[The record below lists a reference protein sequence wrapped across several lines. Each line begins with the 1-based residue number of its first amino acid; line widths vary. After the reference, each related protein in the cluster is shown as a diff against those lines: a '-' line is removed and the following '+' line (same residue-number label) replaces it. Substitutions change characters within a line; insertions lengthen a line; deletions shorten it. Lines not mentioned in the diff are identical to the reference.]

1 MNNRDLLILNKI
13 IQYSEQITATIDRFN
28 LTQKSFEEDFV
39 AKNAISMCILQIGEL
54 VGKLSDDFKSEYNNI
69 PWRDI
74 KAMRNIAA
82 HNYGEIDIDILWE
95 TATGDIPELRMFCT
109 KVLEK

>member
-1 MNNRDLLILNKI
+1 MNSRDEIILKKI
-13 IQYSEQITATIDRFN
+13 IQYSDEISATIERFS
-28 LTQKSFEEDFV
+28 LTTESFADDFV

-54 VGKLSDDFKSEYNNI
+54 VDNLSEDFKSANNAM

-82 HNYGEIDIDILWE
+82 HNYGEIDTQILWE
-95 TATGDIPELRMFCT
+95 TATSDIPALKDYCKKFI
-109 KVLEK
+109 

>member
-1 MNNRDLLILNKI
+1 MNSRDEIILKKI
-13 IQYSEQITATIDRFN
+13 IQYSEEISATIERFN
-28 LTQKSFEEDFV
+28 LTPESFADDFV

-54 VGKLSDDFKSEYNNI
+54 VGNLSEDFKSENSAM

-82 HNYGEIDIDILWE
+82 HNYGEIDTQILWE
-95 TATGDIPELRMFCT
+95 TATSDIPDLKEYCKKFI
-109 KVLEK
+109 

>member
-1 MNNRDLLILNKI
+1 MNSRDTVIIGKI
-13 IQYSEQITATIDRFN
+13 IKYSEEIEITLERFN
-28 LTQKSFEEDFV
+28 NDREVFAKDFV
-39 AKNAISMCILQIGEL
+39 YKNAVSMCILQIGEL
-54 VGKLSDDFKSEYNNI
+54 VGKLSDEFKESHPVM

-95 TATGDIPELRMFCT
+95 TATGDIVELKKFC
-109 KVLEK
+109 KQFIK

>member
-1 MNNRDLLILNKI
+1 MSNRDEIILKKI
-13 IQYSEQITATIDRFN
+13 IQYSEEIAETITRFE
-28 LTQKSFEEDFV
+28 LTQDKFSGDFI

-54 VGKLSDDFKSEYNNI
+54 VGKLSDEFKNRNSKM

-82 HNYGEIDIDILWE
+82 HNYGEIDVDILWE
-95 TATGDIPELRMFCT
+95 TATNDIPLLKDYCQSFID
-109 KVLEK
+109 

>member
-1 MNNRDLLILNKI
+1 MNNKDIIVLKKI
-13 IQYSEQITATIDRFN
+13 IQYSEEIAKTLERFDN
-28 LTQKSFEEDFV
+28 ERKVFVEDFV
-39 AKNAISMCILQIGEL
+39 YRNAVSMCILQIGEL
-54 VGKLSDDFKSEYNNI
+54 VGKLSDDFKKEHPAM

-95 TATGDIPELRMFCT
+95 TSTEDIVQLKNFCM
-109 KVLEK
+109 KFVN

>member
-1 MNNRDLLILNKI
+1 MNNRDIIILKKI
-13 IQYSEQITATIDRFN
+13 IQYSNEIQSTMDRYSVDVTV
-28 LTQKSFEEDFV
+28 LESDFV
-39 AKNAISMCILQIGEL
+39 IKNAISMCILQIGEL
-54 VGKLSDDFKSEYNNI
+54 VGKLTDEFKAQNNQM

-95 TATGDIPELRMFCT
+95 TISSDIPALKEYC
-109 KVLEK
+109 EKFV

>member
-1 MNNRDLLILNKI
+1 MNSRDEIILKKI
-13 IQYSEQITATIDRFN
+13 IQYADEISATIERFD
-28 LTQKSFEEDFV
+28 LTSELFADDFV

-54 VGKLSDDFKSEYNNI
+54 VGNLSEDFKSENNSM

-82 HNYGEIDIDILWE
+82 HNYGEIDTQILWE
-95 TATGDIPELRMFCT
+95 TAISDIPELKDYCKKFI
-109 KVLEK
+109 